1 MKVCV
6 IEMNISNK
14 FALGVLAALTHKELL
29 FDFLNSYFD
38 FTHYGYEIIE
48 GKVDVQPLGEKLC
61 EELIITYNYEDKIL
75 LNLCGLYS
83 VVISDITF
91 EKKEAR

>member
-6 IEMNISNK
+6 IDMNISK
-14 FALGVLAALTHKELL
+14 EEAIDFMAALTHKEVL

-48 GKVDVQPLGEKLC
+48 GKIDAQSLSEKYC
-61 EELIITYNYEDKIL
+61 DKITMTYNYEDKIL
-75 LNLCGLYS
+75 LNLGGLYS